1 MNTYYLINTST
12 TPPTPLYQGDGTLQ
26 YQRRAHSFEQANASL
41 PEDRAY
47 VPLGQRL
54 PYDAATQDLRR
65 AEHPTATEWPWEV
78 VDLAPEVIEAKANA
92 RRVKTVERDPLIS
105 ALFVLKH
112 HLTGVHDPITAEDIV
127 ALLEGGI
134 AQAEAALSAAEGEE
148 AITAA
153 TLKLTEA
160 QLGLLR
166 FNNATSFNYNHPLVI
181 GLAAALGVSVDQV
194 FNLANKFKDPAFDYF
209 APEPDPNDEVI

>member
-1 MNTYYLINTST
+1 MNTYYLINTSVS
-12 TPPTPLYQGDGTLQ
+12 PPTPLYQGDGTLQ
-26 YQRRAHSFEQANASL
+26 YQRRAHSFKQANAAL
-41 PEDRAY
+41 PADRAY
-47 VPLGQRL
+47 VPLGQRV
-54 PYDAATQDLRR
+54 PYDADTQELRR
-65 AEHPTATEWPWEV
+65 AEHPTETEWPWVV
-78 VDLAPEVIEAKANA
+78 VDLSPELVEAKANA
-92 RRVKTVERDPLIS
+92 KRVKTVERDPLIS

-127 ALLEGGI
+127 DLLEGGI
-134 AQAEAALSAAEGEE
+134 AQAEAALAAAEGEE
-148 AITAA
+148 AIAAA

-181 GLAAALGVSVDQV
+181 SLASILGVSVDQV
-194 FNLANKFKDPAFDYF
+194 FNLANKFKNPTFDYF